1 MARSK
6 SANPLNKKQDL
17 IHLMILLT
25 IALAIGVYLIATT
38 ILISKDGAS
47 YVVEAQR
54 FSSDPIGAIKGP
66 PFGYLFLIFAAHKLV
81 TLFGGNSS
89 LQTWIYSA
97 QSITLLCQLLSII
110 PLYLIG
116 KIFVGSNRSILAVLI
131 LVLLPYPASFAS
143 ETVRE
148 WPHMFF
154 LASGFLFL
162 IKGAGQGKWLM
173 FGAAGLAAG
182 LGHIIRPE
190 CAQLVFFGA
199 AWILIGL
206 LKPRQQIGRSKLLCA
221 LAVLIIGF
229 TIPAAPYTIIRKQVL
244 PKKIKVL
251 ISSAPVRE
259 SQEIQNTEINGDN
272 YAYTASGVPTGIVK
286 AIGKL
291 ISKISE
297 NLMYYYLPA
306 LLIGIYFH
314 FRRKHPASDIER
326 FFVPALVALYIIMLI
341 VLHYHWGYISRRHS
355 FPLVAFTIFY
365 IPTGLEVSADWLA
378 NRFSRSRQAS
388 AQDCRTWFFILLII
402 GTAICLPKLLRRP
415 GSDKPGIRTAAAWLS
430 ENTAQEDYIAVTD
443 PRISFYARRKGIG
456 YETKPHRKAKYIVTI
471 VKDKNEVPDF
481 ATNAE
486 KQYSVWENEHKKK
499 KKIVIYKKT
508 S

>member
-6 SANPLNKKQDL
+6 SANPLNKKQDVV
-17 IHLMILLT
+17 HLMILLT

-38 ILISKDGAS
+38 ILISKDGTS
-47 YVVEAQR
+47 YVVKAQR
-54 FSSDPIGAIKGP
+54 FSSDPISIIKRYHI
-66 PFGYLFLIFAAHKLV
+66 GYPFLIFAAHKLV
-81 TLFGGNSS
+81 TLFGGGSS

-110 PLYLIG
+110 LLYLIG
-116 KIFVGSNRSILAVLI
+116 KLFVGSNKSFWAVLI
-131 LVLLPYPASFAS
+131 LIILPYPASFAS
-143 ETVRE
+143 DTLRE
-148 WPHMFF
+148 WPHMLF
-154 LASGFLFL
+154 LALGFLFL
-162 IKGAGQGKWLM
+162 IKGAWQGKWLM

-199 AWILIGL
+199 AWILIRF
-206 LKPRQQIGRSKLLCA
+206 LKPRQQMGRSKLLCA
-221 LAVLIIGF
+221 LVVLIIGF
-229 TIPAAPYTIIRKQVL
+229 AIPAVPYTIIREKVL
-244 PKKIKVL
+244 PAKIKVL
-251 ISSAPVRE
+251 ISSAFPPE
-259 SQEIQNTEINGDN
+259 SRGIQNPEINGGN
-272 YAYTASGVPTGIVK
+272 YAYTASGVPAGIVK

-291 ISKISE
+291 ISRISE
-297 NLMYYYLPA
+297 TLMHYYLPA

-326 FFVPALVALYIIMLI
+326 FFAPALVTLYIIMLI
-341 VLHYHWGYISRRHS
+341 VLHCHWGYISRRHS
-355 FPLVAFTIFY
+355 FPLVPFTIFY

-378 NRFSRSRQAS
+378 NRFSRSRPAS
-388 AQDCRTWFFILLII
+388 AHDCRTWFFILLII
-402 GTAICLPKLLRRP
+402 GTAICLPKLLTRP

-443 PRISFYARRKGIG
+443 RRISVYARRKGIV

-471 VKDKNEVPDF
+471 VKDENKVPDF
-481 ATNAE
+481 VGNAQ
-486 KQYSVWENEHKKK
+486 KQYSVWENERRKN